1 MRKNGVNLEHSSGV
15 VMRLNHSVVSAVI
28 GALAVSAC
36 TREAE
41 APAEPVSQTP
51 PVAQPMGS
59 AAPAIGYACES
70 GQTVT
75 VQYPDT
81 ATASVAYKGQSY
93 ALRLVPSGSGAR
105 YSGSGM
111 EWWIASREG
120 SESAT
125 LSRLGPNEDVGVAVL
140 ERCSRPSANPALPVP
155 GTPITPQPAPGG
167 VLPASTPCRA
177 AQLRLTSETGD
188 AGAGGR
194 TNVFAV
200 TNIGTAPCS
209 VAGYPAVSL
218 LDGQGRAMTAIRSD
232 QNPQTATPVNI
243 PTGGKAFF
251 DIHWTVVP
259 FEGGGERVCPTA
271 TRVRV
276 LIPGD
281 TAALAIPLTF
291 TPCGGR
297 IRVNPFR
304 NGVEPGQA
312 PEPARAAS
320 ST

>member
-1 MRKNGVNLEHSSGV
+1 MSLN
-15 VMRLNHSVVSAVI
+15 RLFVAAVI
-28 GALAVSAC
+28 GAMSVSAC

-41 APAEPVSQTP
+41 APAEPVNQTP
-51 PVAQPMGS
+51 PVAQATTP

-81 ATASVAYKGQSY
+81 ATASVAYKGQTY

-105 YSGSGM
+105 YSGSGL
-111 EWWIASREG
+111 EWWIATREG
-120 SESAT
+120 SENAT

-155 GTPITPQPAPGG
+155 GGPVPNQPAPGG

-177 AQLRLTSETGD
+177 SQLRLNSETGD
-188 AGAGGR
+188 AGAGNR
-194 TNVFAV
+194 VNVFGV
-200 TNIGTAPCS
+200 TNAGTAPCS
-209 VAGYPAVSL
+209 VSGYPSVSL
-218 LDGQGRAMTAIRSD
+218 LDAQGRALTAIRSD

-243 PTGGKAFF
+243 PAGGKAFF
-251 DIHWTVVP
+251 DIAWNVVP
-259 FEGGGERVCPTA
+259 NEGNGERVCPTA
-271 TRVRV
+271 ARVRV

-281 TAALAIPLTF
+281 PAALAIPLSF

-304 NGVEPGQA
+304 AGVEPGPA
-312 PEPARAAS
+312 PAVAAS
-320 ST
+320 AT

>member
-1 MRKNGVNLEHSSGV
+1 MSLNRLLVAAV
-15 VMRLNHSVVSAVI
+15 V
-28 GALAVSAC
+28 GAMSVSAC

-41 APAEPVSQTP
+41 APAEPVNQTP
-51 PVAQPMGS
+51 PVAQPT
-59 AAPAIGYACES
+59 APTAPAIGYACES

-81 ATASVAYKGQSY
+81 ATASVAYKGQTY
-93 ALRLVPSGSGAR
+93 AVRLVPSGSGAR
-105 YSGSGM
+105 YSGSGL
-111 EWWIASREG
+111 EWWIATSDG

-155 GTPITPQPAPGG
+155 GPQPQPAPGG

-194 TNVFAV
+194 TNVFAL
-200 TNIGTAPCS
+200 TNAGTAPCS
-209 VAGYPAVSL
+209 ISGYPAVSL
-218 LDGQGRAMTAIRSD
+218 LDTQGRALTAIRSD
-232 QNPQTATPVNI
+232 QNPNTATPVNI
-243 PTGGKAFF
+243 PVGGKGYF

-271 TRVRV
+271 ARVRV

-281 TAALAIPLTF
+281 TAALAVPLSF

-304 NGVEPGQA
+304 AGVEPGPA
-312 PEPARAAS
+312 PAVAAS

>member
-1 MRKNGVNLEHSSGV
+1 MSMH
-15 VMRLNHSVVSAVI
+15 RLLVAAVA
-28 GALAVSAC
+28 GAMSVSAC

-41 APAEPVSQTP
+41 TPPEAVNQAP
-51 PVAQPMGS
+51 PVAS
-59 AAPAIGYACES
+59 AAPTAPPIGYACES

-81 ATASVAYKGQSY
+81 ATASVAYKGQTY

-105 YSGSGM
+105 YSGSGV
-111 EWWIASREG
+111 EWWIATREG

-155 GTPITPQPAPGG
+155 GAPTTPQPAPGG

-177 AQLRLTSETGD
+177 AQLRLNSETGD
-188 AGAGGR
+188 AGAGNR
-194 TNVFAV
+194 VNVFGV
-200 TNIGTAPCS
+200 TNAGTAPCS

-218 LDGQGRAMTAIRSD
+218 LDAQGRALTAIRSD

-243 PTGGKAFF
+243 PVGGKAFF
-251 DIHWTVVP
+251 DIAWNVVP
-259 FEGGGERVCPTA
+259 NEGNGERVCPSA
-271 TRVRV
+271 ARVRV

-281 TAALAIPLTF
+281 PAALAIPLAF

-304 NGVEPGQA
+304 AGVEPGPA
-312 PEPARAAS
+312 PAVAAS

>member
-1 MRKNGVNLEHSSGV
+1 MSLN
-15 VMRLNHSVVSAVI
+15 RLLAAAVI
-28 GALAVSAC
+28 GALSVSAC

-41 APAEPVSQTP
+41 APPEPVDQTP
-51 PVAQPMGS
+51 PVGQQ
-59 AAPAIGYACES
+59 AAPTTPAIGYACES

-81 ATASVAYKGQSY
+81 ATASIAYRGQTY

-105 YSGSGM
+105 YSGSGL
-111 EWWIASREG
+111 EWWIAARDGQEN
-120 SESAT
+120 AT
-125 LSRLGPNEDVGVAVL
+125 LSRLGPNQDVGVSVL

-155 GTPITPQPAPGG
+155 GAPMQPQPAPGG
-167 VLPASTPCRA
+167 ILPAATPCRA

-200 TNIGTAPCS
+200 TNTGAAACS
-209 VAGYPAVSL
+209 VSGYPSVSL
-218 LDGQGRAMTAIRSD
+218 LDAQGRGLTAIRSE
-232 QNPQTATPVNI
+232 QNPQTAIPVNI
-243 PTGGKAFF
+243 PVGGKGYF
-251 DIHWTVVP
+251 DIHWMVVP
-259 FEGGGERVCPTA
+259 NEGAGERVCPSA
-271 TRVRV
+271 ARVRV

-281 TAALAIPLTF
+281 TAALGVPLTF

-304 NGVEPGQA
+304 SSVEPGQA
-312 PEPARAAS
+312 PEPVAAS
-320 ST
+320 AT